1 MVIEYVMVLVVF
13 LQVFVVVDEIEVIN
27 LFEEQD
33 HEQT

>member
-1 MVIEYVMVLVVF
+1 MVIEYVMVLAVF
-13 LQVFVVVDEIEVIN
+13 HQVLGVVDEIEVIN